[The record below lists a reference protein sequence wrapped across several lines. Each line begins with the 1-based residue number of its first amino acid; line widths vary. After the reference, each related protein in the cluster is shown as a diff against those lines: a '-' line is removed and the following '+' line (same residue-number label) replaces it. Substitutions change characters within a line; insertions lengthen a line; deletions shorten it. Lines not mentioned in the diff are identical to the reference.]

1 MAAECSVSVIAEVS
15 GLGKDLVFA
24 EKFNVTTT
32 PTLAANNRQ
41 IQAVA
46 DTDEIINLCGIATV
60 ELIIIKATTNDLL
73 IDTDYDSS
81 FNADESVAEGEAR
94 IIKPS
99 GVVRIK
105 NEDAAEVCTVDYLII
120 GSA

>member
-1 MAAECSVSVIAEVS
+1 MAAECNVRIIAEVT
-15 GLGKDLVFA
+15 GLGEDLKFA
-24 EKFNVTTT
+24 ESFDVTTT
-32 PTLAANNRQ
+32 PTKAASNRQ

-46 DTDEIINLCGIATV
+46 DTDEALNLCGISTV
-60 ELIIIKATTNDLL
+60 ELIVIKAVSNDLL
-73 IDTDYDSS
+73 IDTDFVTTFD
-81 FNADESVAEGEAR
+81 ADQSVAEGESR

-105 NEDAAEVCTVDYLII
+105 NEDAAEAVTVDYLIV

>member
-1 MAAECSVSVIAEVS
+1 MAAECNVRILAKVTGLAEE
-15 GLGKDLVFA
+15 LKLA
-24 EKFNVTTT
+24 ELFNVTTT
-32 PTLAANNRQ
+32 PTKASINRQ

-46 DTDEIINLCGIATV
+46 DTNEALNLCGISTV

-73 IDTDYDSS
+73 IDTDYVST
-81 FNADESVAEGEAR
+81 FNADQSIAEGESR

-105 NEDAAEVCTVDYLII
+105 NKDAAETVTVDYLIV